1 MVTPTKGDNST
12 QIGTLN
18 PIRMHSNVCNICI
31 HRVNYIGTREHEG
44 QSNFQVIIGTTCII
58 CYKSYGTVRLCV
70 GVFLSMCVCFISEP
84 IISGRM
90 SWLIN
95 KYIDWAEGST
105 AALAT
110 VVVVVVE
117 LLMHPYSRL
126 VLIKQST
133 NKANRSNIH

>member
-1 MVTPTKGDNST
+1 MHHLLPV
-12 QIGTLN
+12 
-18 PIRMHSNVCNICI
+18 IRYRSALCWCI
-31 HRVNYIGTREHEG
+31 FVY
-44 QSNFQVIIGTTCII
+44 V
-58 CYKSYGTVRLCV
+58 
-70 GVFLSMCVCFISEP
+70 CVCFISEP